1 MFLRRVGE
9 VDFLKVDELLAAM
22 PKVIKILQF
31 YQGYSVEYML
41 EDIYRRLLA
50 DREFSPRGGSAS
62 RASGEREPVG
72 APFVVQGQAGAA
84 ESAMIAAGPEP
95 GRASK
100 KTEKPTAAE
109 IARLL
114 PGMGKS
120 ERMSCLKDYKY
131 TVPELKQIAKA
142 CGLKG
147 YSKLVKN
154 ELYEFIGSAFLGVAG
169 IPAANSGLES
179 LSQGEDE
186 LEQVGAMNNGVIGGL
201 SSGNSSA
208 ESNPGLAGTKDGGSK
223 GGKAGKNR
231 IKAGNKR
238 ENLLEPE
245 EAARQVRNMGKTE
258 ILEFLEPYYK
268 AELLLIGEKLNLTL
282 PLNLTVANLRQ
293 LIANHFGMLE
303 LYRSIK

>member
-1 MFLRRVGE
+1 M
-9 VDFLKVDELLAAM
+9 KVDELLAAIAKM
-22 PKVIKILQF
+22 IKILQF

-41 EDIYRRLLA
+41 EDIYRCLLA
-50 DREFSPRGGSAS
+50 DPKFSSRGGSAS

-72 APFVVQGQAGAA
+72 APFVVQGQAGANTA
-84 ESAMIAAGPEP
+84 TVVASGPEP
-95 GRASK
+95 GRAGK
-100 KTEKPTAAE
+100 KTEKPAVAE

-131 TVPELKQIAKA
+131 TVDELNKIAKA
-142 CGLKG
+142 CGLKR
-147 YSKLVKN
+147 YSKLKQK
-154 ELYEFIGSAFLGVAG
+154 ELYELIGSAFLGVAG

-186 LEQVGAMNNGVIGGL
+186 LEQVGTMNNGVIDEQ

-208 ESNPGLAGTKDGGSK
+208 ESNPGLAETKDGGSK
-223 GGKAGKNR
+223 AGKAGKNR
-231 IKAGNKR
+231 SKAGNKR

-282 PLNLTVANLRQ
+282 PKNLTVANLRQ